1 MMEKCFKCGSSI
13 LFLTLQVNDKKPRW
27 ECGRQLYEERWREE
41 VLALED
47 KIEKKS
53 DEIVLCFEKEM
64 NNFTENVLKA
74 NLRRSLAGTEK

>member
-1 MMEKCFKCGSSI
+1 M
-13 LFLTLQVNDKKPRW
+13 
-27 ECGRQLYEERWREE
+27 
-41 VLALED
+41 LALED